1 MHANSLI
8 RSDGHGKE
16 PLNYKNKQKK
26 TKKKTPQNKQTTKK
40 NQKKLLEPN
49 AMGNMHIDL
58 ELSLTSYSAGT
69 VF

>member
-40 NQKKLLEPN
+40 NQKK
-49 AMGNMHIDL
+49 
-58 ELSLTSYSAGT
+58 TFGT
-69 VF
+69 

>member
-26 TKKKTPQNKQTTKK
+26 TKKKNTTKQTN
-40 NQKKLLEPN
+40 NQKKPKK
-49 AMGNMHIDL
+49 
-58 ELSLTSYSAGT
+58 TFGT
-69 VF
+69 